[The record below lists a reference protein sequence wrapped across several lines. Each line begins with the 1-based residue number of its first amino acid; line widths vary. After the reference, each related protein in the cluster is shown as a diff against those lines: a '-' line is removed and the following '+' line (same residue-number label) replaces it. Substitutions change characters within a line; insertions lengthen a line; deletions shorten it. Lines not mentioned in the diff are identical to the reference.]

1 MNLLNNE
8 PINHIDTR
16 LILGDSERTVFTIFF
31 ASADEKICRL
41 EVEIASRSGHYP
53 AGHKY
58 YIKSENL
65 ARKAFSQ
72 RITKAKLLDFS
83 GCVDVTDR
91 NEAESYLPDDV
102 SIIIAQNKKTHDH
115 LYMSRLLRY
124 TDTNSFEYIEKAAQS
139 SSQHIIQSCLIKVI
153 VF

>member
-1 MNLLNNE
+1 M
-8 PINHIDTR
+8 
-16 LILGDSERTVFTIFF
+16 
-31 ASADEKICRL
+31 
-41 EVEIASRSGHYP
+41 EIASRSGHYP